1 MMCDVNFT
9 GSFTSYMRACFHE
22 MNLKKIVS
30 DISGK
35 ILSDPTLGAYRLCL
49 SDRYLDYEHVIKVT
63 LCSDNFKKS
72 VYVHISELMRN
83 YNKTLSD
90 MTDEL
95 KMYVM

>member
-1 MMCDVNFT
+1 MCDVNFT

>member
-1 MMCDVNFT
+1 MCDVNFT

-22 MNLKKIVS
+22 MDLKKIVS
-30 DISGK
+30 DISDT
-35 ILSDPTLGAYRLCL
+35 ILSDPTLGAYRLSL

-83 YNKTLSD
+83 YDKTLSD

-95 KMYVM
+95 KMHVM

>member
-1 MMCDVNFT
+1 MCDVNFT

-22 MNLKKIVS
+22 MDLKKIVS

-35 ILSDPTLGAYRLCL
+35 ILSDPTLGAYRISL

-63 LCSDNFKKS
+63 LSSDNFKKS